1 MKDTVL
7 SAYEAEDYKYD
18 INKLIDDISTE
29 SDYDVRMTHV
39 KDAQE
44 SLDELVHDYKE
55 IYDALV
61 EAEDKVKELVEVIDN
76 LKTYSNKAEDI
87 ISKVL

>member
-29 SDYDVRMTHV
+29 SDYDVRMVHV

-44 SLDELVHDYKE
+44 TIDELVHDYKE

>member
-7 SAYEAEDYKYD
+7 SAYDAEDYRYD

-29 SDYDVRMTHV
+29 SDYDVRMEHV

-44 SLDELVHDYKE
+44 TLDELVHDYKE

-61 EAEDKVKELVEVIDN
+61 EAEDKLKELVEVIDN
-76 LKTYSNKAEDI
+76 LKTYSNKADDI

>member
-7 SAYEAEDYKYD
+7 SAYEADDYKYD

-29 SDYDVRMTHV
+29 SDYDVRMAHV

-44 SLDELVHDYKE
+44 TLDELVHDYKE

>member
-1 MKDTVL
+1 M
-7 SAYEAEDYKYD
+7 A
-18 INKLIDDISTE
+18 
-29 SDYDVRMTHV
+29 HV

-44 SLDELVHDYKE
+44 TLDELVHDYKE

-61 EAEDKVKELVEVIDN
+61 EAEDKVKELVEVVDN

>member
-1 MKDTVL
+1 MKYTIL
-7 SAYEAEDYKYD
+7 SADEAEDYKYD

-61 EAEDKVKELVEVIDN
+61 EAEYKVKELVEVIDN

>member
-7 SAYEAEDYKYD
+7 SAYDAEDYKYD

-29 SDYDVRMTHV
+29 CDYDVRMEHV

-44 SLDELVHDYKE
+44 TLDELVHDYKE
-55 IYDALV
+55 IYNALE
-61 EAEDKVKELVEVIDN
+61 EAEDKLKELVEVVDN
-76 LKTYSNKAEDI
+76 LKIYSNKAEDI

>member
-1 MKDTVL
+1 MKNNIL
-7 SAYEAEDYKYD
+7 SAYDAEDYRYD

-29 SDYDVRMTHV
+29 CDYDVRMAHV

-55 IYDALV
+55 IYDAL
-61 EAEDKVKELVEVIDN
+61 EYAEDKLKELVEVVDN
-76 LKTYSNKAEDI
+76 LKRDSNKADDI
-87 ISKVL
+87 ISKML

>member
-7 SAYEAEDYKYD
+7 SAYDAEDYKSD

-29 SDYDVRMTHV
+29 SDYDVRMEHV

-44 SLDELVHDYKE
+44 TLDELVHDYKE

-61 EAEDKVKELVEVIDN
+61 EAEDKLKELVEVIDN

>member
-1 MKDTVL
+1 MKNNIL
-7 SAYEAEDYKYD
+7 SAYDEEDYRYD

-29 SDYDVRMTHV
+29 CDYDVRMAHV

-55 IYDALV
+55 IYDAL
-61 EAEDKVKELVEVIDN
+61 EYAEDKLKELVEVVDN
-76 LKTYSNKAEDI
+76 LKRDSNKADDI
-87 ISKVL
+87 ISKML

>member
-7 SAYEAEDYKYD
+7 SAYDAEDYRYD
-18 INKLIDDISTE
+18 SNKLIDDISTE
-29 SDYDVRMTHV
+29 SDYDVRMEHV

-44 SLDELVHDYKE
+44 TLDELVHDYKE

-61 EAEDKVKELVEVIDN
+61 EAEDKLKELVEVVDN

>member
-1 MKDTVL
+1 MKNNVL
-7 SAYEAEDYKYD
+7 SAYDAEDYRYD

-29 SDYDVRMTHV
+29 CDYDVRMAHV

-55 IYDALV
+55 IYDAL
-61 EAEDKVKELVEVIDN
+61 EYAEDKLKELVEVVDN
-76 LKTYSNKAEDI
+76 LKRDSNKADDI
-87 ISKVL
+87 ISKML